1 MTPLIAKTI
10 LIAGAIAWFV
20 IRWPHQRRSWKT
32 PVLKDQR
39 VTREKLLL
47 LSNFLGLGVI
57 PFVYA
62 FTGFPRFADYP
73 FQPVLAVI
81 GTLVMAM
88 ALVLFYRVH
97 RELGRNWSDSLQV
110 RETHS
115 LVTEGLYRYVRHP
128 MYSAFFLWGVAQ
140 LLLLPNWIAGPAGLV
155 GFAILFGFRVG
166 REEQMMIDAFGDQ
179 YRAYMQRTARLIPG
193 LY

>member
-1 MTPLIAKTI
+1 MTPLIAKII
-10 LIAGAIAWFV
+10 LIAGAVAWFV

-32 PVLKDQR
+32 PVAKNQR
-39 VTREKLLL
+39 TTREKLLL
-47 LSNFLGLGVI
+47 LSNFMGLGVI
-57 PFVYA
+57 PFTYV
-62 FTGFPRFADYP
+62 FTGFPRFADYAFRP
-73 FQPVLAVI
+73 ALAWI
-81 GTLVMAM
+81 GALIMVG

-110 RETHS
+110 RETHT

-128 MYSAFFLWGVAQ
+128 MYSAFFLWGLAQ
-140 LLLLPNWIAGPAGLV
+140 LFLLPNWIAGPAGLV
-155 GFAILFGFRVG
+155 GFGILFGFRVG

-179 YRAYMQRTARLIPG
+179 YRAYMQRTARVIPW

>member
-10 LIAGAIAWFV
+10 LIVGALSWFV

-62 FTGFPRFADYP
+62 FTGFPRFADYA

-81 GTLVMAM
+81 GALVMAF

-115 LVTEGLYRYVRHP
+115 LVTEGLYHYVRHP

-179 YRAYMQRTARLIPG
+179 YRAYMRRTARLIPW

>member
-10 LIAGAIAWFV
+10 LIAGAIAWFI

-57 PFVYA
+57 PFIYA
-62 FTGFPRFADYP
+62 FTGFPRFADYT

-81 GTLVMAM
+81 GALVMAF

-115 LVTEGLYRYVRHP
+115 LVTEGLYHYVRHP

-179 YRAYMQRTARLIPG
+179 YRAYMRRTARLIPW